1 MSGESVEQTPAPDWR
16 RELAEGPQPCFV
28 IGSGRCGSTLLYR
41 LLSRHPRV
49 AMTNE
54 SGVVNFLHFVNELA
68 AQPHSEL
75 REYAL
80 RRPTSIYGIIGADYA
95 PNFSDELLACSG
107 QMLLNLYRRQF
118 PGKRWTWFGDKLT
131 RPEAVVAL
139 RALFPGLRTFLMVR
153 DPRDVVCSMRTFGAR
168 ESVQAGNPVFSAA
181 ADDLQA
187 YCRRWVMLYQ
197 RCQDWLPGM
206 LALRYEDLVFG
217 DEAALARV
225 MAHLGLDVHAAQRDV
240 FGEVEARRCHAT
252 TASVAESVGR
262 WRRDLTADEVA
273 VVEEL
278 CAPVM
283 AAYGYERGGGAG

>member
-1 MSGESVEQTPAPDWR
+1 MSSESPERSPPRGWR
-16 RELAEGPQPCFV
+16 RELADGPQPCFV
-28 IGSGRCGSTLLYR
+28 VGSGRCGSTLLYR

-80 RRPTSIYGIIGADYA
+80 RQPTSLYGIIGKDYA
-95 PNFSDELLACSG
+95 SSFSDELLASSG
-107 QMLLNLYRRQF
+107 QMLLNLYRREF

-139 RALFPGLRTFLMVR
+139 RALFPGLRTFLVVR

-168 ESVQAGNPVFSAA
+168 AAVQAGNPVFSAA
-181 ADDLQA
+181 ADDLDA
-187 YCRRWVMLYQ
+187 YCSRWVMLYD
-197 RCQDWLPGM
+197 RCRDWLPGV
-206 LALRYEDLVFG
+206 LSLRYEDLVFG
-217 DEAALARV
+217 SDAQLERV
-225 MAHLGLDVHAAQRDV
+225 MAHLDLEVHAGQRAV
-240 FGEVEARRCHAT
+240 FEEVDARRRHAT
-252 TASVAESVGR
+252 TADVADSVGR
-262 WRRDLTADEVA
+262 WRRELRDDEVA
-273 VVEEL
+273 VVERI

-283 AAYGYERGGGAG
+283 AAFGYERSR